1 MPDNRAP
8 ERRTGMIHC
17 EKCGEDY
24 SATYK
29 RCPFC
34 EEDADY
40 VRRTPSRSGGSH
52 SGRGGKRVAS
62 SGGRGSGSRGGGDWD
77 FNLFRIIGI
86 VVPLCFIAAAL
97 YIIITV
103 LGPMISAGRETPDTS
118 GSPSPGV
125 TTPAETV
132 SPSPE
137 SSPSTD
143 PEPVAPTV
151 TGITLD
157 QSDFTLEP
165 GASYRINAS
174 VTPADAGAQVV
185 WSVDNTSA
193 LTVGQDGTVT
203 NVYTG
208 TGRVTVTV
216 TATAGDI
223 TATCTVR
230 CKGSGGTSTP
240 STDTPSTGGALS
252 AGPAQVANAG
262 GGVRVRSG
270 PGTDYEPLA
279 SLFNG
284 DDVNIVSAADG
295 GWYQITFQG
304 SGGATVTGYMLGEY
318 LSQG

>member
-34 EEDADY
+34 EEETEY

-52 SGRGGKRVAS
+52 SARGGKRVAS

-103 LGPMISAGRETPDTS
+103 LGPMISAGRETPDTTT
-118 GSPSPGV
+118 SPGV

-137 SSPSTD
+137 PSPTD

-151 TGITLD
+151 TGLTLD

-318 LSQG
+318 LSQN

>member
-1 MPDNRAP
+1 MVDDRTS

-17 EKCGEDY
+17 ERCGEDY

-34 EEDADY
+34 EEETEY

-216 TATAGDI
+216 TATAGDV
-223 TATCTVR
+223 TAACTVR

-318 LSQG
+318 LSQN

>member
-40 VRRTPSRSGGSH
+40 VRRTPSRAGGSH

-97 YIIITV
+97 YSIITV
-103 LGPMISAGRETPDTS
+103 LSPMSSAGRETPDTT
-118 GSPSPGV
+118 PSPGV

-137 SSPSTD
+137 PSPTTD

-216 TATAGDI
+216 TATAGDV
-223 TATCTVR
+223 TAACTVR

-318 LSQG
+318 LSQN

>member
-1 MPDNRAP
+1 M
-8 ERRTGMIHC
+8 
-17 EKCGEDY
+17 
-24 SATYK
+24 
-29 RCPFC
+29 
-34 EEDADY
+34 
-40 VRRTPSRSGGSH
+40 
-52 SGRGGKRVAS
+52 
-62 SGGRGSGSRGGGDWD
+62 
-77 FNLFRIIGI
+77 
-86 VVPLCFIAAAL
+86 
-97 YIIITV
+97 
-103 LGPMISAGRETPDTS
+103 
-118 GSPSPGV
+118 
-125 TTPAETV
+125 
-132 SPSPE
+132 
-137 SSPSTD
+137 
-143 PEPVAPTV
+143 APTV

-216 TATAGDI
+216 TATAGDV
-223 TATCTVR
+223 TAACTVR

-252 AGPAQVANAG
+252 AGPAKVANAG

-318 LSQG
+318 LSQN

>member
-1 MPDNRAP
+1 MVDDRTS

-17 EKCGEDY
+17 ERCGEDY

-34 EEDADY
+34 EEETEY

-52 SGRGGKRVAS
+52 SARGGKRVAS

-240 STDTPSTGGALS
+240 STDTPSAGGDLS

-318 LSQG
+318 LSQN